1 VTIDEGY
8 TKFICDWTECDL
20 PEFKETAELCRW
32 RRSLHDAGL
41 IGIYANVAIGF
52 GNISMR
58 VGSGPE
64 FLVSGTQTGHLR
76 EVGPQHF
83 ALVTN
88 ADPKRNQVSCSGAVQ
103 ASSESMTHAALYQ
116 TDSTIAAVVHV
127 HSKRMWQLLRD
138 RIPTTDNAVA
148 YGTPEMAK
156 EFARLWHES
165 DLPTTGIA
173 VMGGHEEGLVS
184 IGETMATAATRILD
198 LQHRLA

>member
-32 RRSLHDAGL
+32 RQPLHDAGL
-41 IGIYANVAIGF
+41 IGIYADVGIGF

-58 VGSGPE
+58 VGLSPE

-76 EVGPQHF
+76 DVGPQHF
-83 ALVTN
+83 ALVTYV
-88 ADPKRNQVSCSGAVQ
+88 DPERNRVCCRGAVQ

-116 TDSTIAAVVHV
+116 MASSITAVVHV
-127 HSKRMWQLLRD
+127 HSKQLWYLLRG
-138 RIPTTDNAVA
+138 RIPTTDKNVA

-156 EFARLWHES
+156 EFAKLWHES
-165 DLPTTGIA
+165 DLQTTGIA

-184 IGETMATAATRILD
+184 VGATMAAAATRILD
-198 LQHRLA
+198 LQQRLQ